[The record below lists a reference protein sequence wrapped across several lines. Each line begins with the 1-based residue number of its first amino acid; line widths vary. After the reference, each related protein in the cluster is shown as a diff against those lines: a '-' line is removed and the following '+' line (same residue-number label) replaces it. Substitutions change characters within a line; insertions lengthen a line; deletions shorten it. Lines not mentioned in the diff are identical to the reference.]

1 MSIKMQIAVVVNPRS
16 GRGTAKA
23 AAQTL
28 QDELGKRGHVV
39 HVVETGANTQI
50 DQAEL
55 QSQIADSDRVVI
67 IGGDGTVHHMLPILT
82 QVETPMYHLGTGTAN
97 LICKE
102 FGMSQSA
109 MTVVG
114 HLETDLTPTVVDVP
128 NCNGVPF
135 LIMVSLGI
143 DASVIHRLEETRKLK
158 AGYRAYFSP
167 ILSEIVSPRPANFQ
181 VQCTNDT
188 AHPPYQETGILVI
201 ANLRSYGGRFN
212 PCPDANPC
220 DGLLDA
226 VAFPCKTSIGSGV
239 GFGLFRVGLTPKRAK
254 RFVQESLTIT
264 STHGS
269 VYVQVDGE
277 QASFVAGLKDG
288 RLEPGTTLQI
298 AMNGQHIRLHA
309 PETM

>member
-1 MSIKMQIAVVVNPRS
+1 MQITVVVNPRS

-28 QDELGKRGHVV
+28 QDELGRRSHDV
-39 HVVETGANTQI
+39 HMVETGANTQI

-55 QSQIADSDRVVI
+55 QSQIEDSDRVVI

-109 MTVVG
+109 LQVVG
-114 HLETDLTPTVVDVP
+114 HLESDFTPTVVDVP
-128 NCNGVPF
+128 SCNGVPF

-158 AGYRAYFSP
+158 GGYRAYFSP
-167 ILSEIVSPRPANFQ
+167 ILSEICSPRPARYE
-181 VQCTNDT
+181 VCCSTDT
-188 AHPPYQETGILVI
+188 ADPPYRETGILVI

-212 PCPDANPC
+212 PCPSANPG

-226 VAFPCKTSIGSGV
+226 VSFACRTSIGSGI
-239 GFGLFRVGLTPKRAK
+239 GFGLLRLGITPKRAK
-254 RFVQESLTIT
+254 RFAAESFTIT
-264 STHGS
+264 SKGNAF
-269 VYVQVDGE
+269 VQIDGE
-277 QASFVAGLKDG
+277 KASFVPGLHDG
-288 RLEPGTTLQI
+288 RLETGDTLQI
-298 AMNGQHIRLHA
+298 AMNGHHIRLYA
-309 PETM
+309 PETMR